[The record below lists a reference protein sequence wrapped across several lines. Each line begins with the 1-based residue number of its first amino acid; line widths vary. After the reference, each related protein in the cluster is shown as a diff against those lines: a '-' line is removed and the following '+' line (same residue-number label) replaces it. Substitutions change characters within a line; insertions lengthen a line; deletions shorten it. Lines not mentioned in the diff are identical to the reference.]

1 MAYNLRRGRGVKDE
15 EHPPPPPPPTLAEL
29 MQTVVEGQRLLVD
42 ADEDMG
48 SMHMTMLGESHEGQR
63 D

>member
-1 MAYNLRRGRGVKDE
+1 
-15 EHPPPPPPPTLAEL
+15 